1 MKGIYIHI
9 SITSITILWS
19 ITKFLQEIGNIQ
31 HFWNSSKKVI
41 MISIGVI
48 LMMLIILMIWIW
60 NRWLKN
66 VIFIRW
72 KLMKVG
78 TAHAFPTLLTDFLKF
93 KKNYPFYPFLILRII
108 LFSSWFVK
116 ICLKLGLGVNFS
128 KDRKRIKTAK
138 WWEVKIIVGLVR

>member
-60 NRWLKN
+60 NRRLKN

-78 TAHAFPTLLTDFLKF
+78 TAHAFPTLRSATFSQTASQIIIMFRFQELQTVTYLRNSFL
-93 KKNYPFYPFLILRII
+93 N
-108 LFSSWFVK
+108 
-116 ICLKLGLGVNFS
+116 LGCAQPYSVL
-128 KDRKRIKTAK
+128 
-138 WWEVKIIVGLVR
+138 